1 MQKYLDS
8 NLYCGWFDGGEERII
23 VASANYTI
31 NANAWNKLIFDYD
44 TTGALEHMYLNGVL
58 IGTRSAA
65 LTTPDLS
72 AQTLHVGNS
81 RSGSED
87 ARADMAHV
95 GVWSRVLSSADRA
108 LFESGGVPSGY
119 LSYWSMA
126 RDLKDSA
133 AAARDLTGVNTAL
146 AAGDPNYTVSRN
158 ATRGTTRGPAS
169 RRGLNHGCPA
179 PQVQH
184 RHRRRDAHPRARHQS
199 RCAGLR
205 ALGRLDTGNWRREA
219 QQGQRRRSEHHD
231 APRVHERCVGI
242 PTHRRRAILQNAH
255 HQSGGRG
262 DESG

>member
-1 MQKYLDS
+1 MSLTIDSATDDATRATYPMPTGTGTVAFWFKPTWAQTDGGDHAFFFIDDGSGSHFFGMQKYLDS

-95 GVWSRVLSSADRA
+95 GVWSRVLSAADRA
-108 LFESGGVPSGY
+108 LFESGGVPSSP
-119 LSYWSMA
+119 LSYWPLAS
-126 RDLKDSA
+126 DLKDST
-133 AAARDLTGVNTAL
+133 AAARDLTGSGITF
-146 AAGDPNYTVSRN
+146 AGANPNYTVSRN
-158 ATRGTTRGPAS
+158 ATRGATRGVL
-169 RRGLNHGCPA
+169 RG
-179 PQVQH
+179 V
-184 RHRRRDAHPRARHQS
+184 
-199 RCAGLR
+199 
-205 ALGRLDTGNWRREA
+205 
-219 QQGQRRRSEHHD
+219 
-231 APRVHERCVGI
+231 V
-242 PTHRRRAILQNAH
+242 
-255 HQSGGRG
+255 
-262 DESG
+262 